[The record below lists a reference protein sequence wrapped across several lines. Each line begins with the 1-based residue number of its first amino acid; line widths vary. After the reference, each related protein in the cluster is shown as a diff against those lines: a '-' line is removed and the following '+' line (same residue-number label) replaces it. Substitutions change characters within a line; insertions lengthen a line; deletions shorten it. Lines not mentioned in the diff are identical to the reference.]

1 MKPGAHWSTITHK
14 VILKLYDECLKI
26 HLVMPLQHKSDKVK
40 VMTTLMPHLLGH
52 HVGLDNHDCGSITTL
67 KKDMVVAVEPGIYF
81 QIGKDKSPHINTSTW
96 QEYEHLGGIR
106 IEDTI
111 VITSTGYKNLSK
123 VTKEIAGI
131 EKLMK

>member
-1 MKPGAHWSTITHK
+1 
-14 VILKLYDECLKI
+14 
-26 HLVMPLQHKSDKVK
+26 
-40 VMTTLMPHLLGH
+40 
-52 HVGLDNHDCGSITTL
+52 
-67 KKDMVVAVEPGIYF
+67 MVVAVEPGIYF

>member
-1 MKPGAHWSTITHK
+1 MKPSAHWSEITHK
-14 VILKLYDECLKI
+14 VILKLYDECVKI
-26 HLVMPLQHKSDKVK
+26 RLVNKLQNNSDKVK

-52 HVGLDNHDCGSITTL
+52 HVGLENHDCGNITTL

-81 QIGKDKSPHINTSTW
+81 QTGKGKSPHINTSTW
-96 QEYEHLGGIR
+96 QEYEHIGGIR

-123 VTKEIAGI
+123 ITKEIAGI
-131 EKLMK
+131 EKLMR

>member
-1 MKPGAHWSTITHK
+1 
-14 VILKLYDECLKI
+14 
-26 HLVMPLQHKSDKVK
+26 
-40 VMTTLMPHLLGH
+40 MPHALGH
-52 HVGLDNHDCGSITTL
+52 HVGLDTHDCGPITTL
-67 KKDMVVAVEPGIYF
+67 NKNMVIAVEPGIYF
-81 QIGKDKSPHINTSTW
+81 QTGKGKSPHINASKW

-111 VITSTGYKNLSK
+111 LITLKGHKNLSK